1 MTRDD
6 AWAGTMGRV
15 GKRRREP
22 VVCAVDDCERVAV
35 YTIHI
40 ELSTPGV
47 GGISVPMCREH
58 GDEDLSELRTQ
69 AAHPLRCASGQRPKT
84 ARSQE

>member
-1 MTRDD
+1 VTRERED

-15 GKRRREP
+15 GKRRLEP
-22 VVCAVDDCERVAV
+22 IVCAVDDCERVAV

-47 GGISVPMCREH
+47 TGISVPMCREH
-58 GDEDLSELRTQ
+58 GDDALPGPPRDWRGTGESL
-69 AAHPLRCASGQRPKT
+69 
-84 ARSQE
+84 